1 MTWFNIKEVERKIIH
16 DELTDKESF
25 DYLLYSSVILT
36 FFSYIGVEEHSNDW
50 LHFLELIISIVITI
64 VLLKETYTINAKG
77 GQKDYLKRYTS
88 LSFVAGIRLVV
99 YAFLVAIPLGIIMA
113 ALDGNVEKNQT
124 NEEIVKLIFIS
135 IFGIVYY
142 IQLTNSFKR
151 VNKTNEL

>member
-1 MTWFNIKEVERKIIH
+1 MTWFNIKEVERKIIN

-36 FFSYIGVEEHSNDW
+36 FFTYIGTKEHTNDW
-50 LHFLELIISIVITI
+50 LNFLELIISIVITI
-64 VLLKETYTINAKG
+64 LILKETYTINAKG

-113 ALDGNVEKNQT
+113 ALHGNMEKNQI
-124 NEEIVKLIFIS
+124 NDEIVKLIFVS
-135 IFGIVYY
+135 IFGFVYY

-151 VNKTNEL
+151 VNKTN

>member
-1 MTWFNIKEVERKIIH
+1 MTWFNIKELERKIIN

-25 DYLLYSSVILT
+25 DYLLYSSVLLT
-36 FFSYIGVEEHSNDW
+36 FFTYIGTKEHTNDW

-64 VLLKETYTINAKG
+64 LILKETYIINAKG

-88 LSFVAGIRLVV
+88 LSFVAGIRLFV
-99 YAFLVAIPLGIIMA
+99 YAFLGAIPLGIIMA